1 MSMNKLSNITNII
14 LKKKTI
20 QRAKNLITRLSLL
33 NQENN
38 AHSLKNELFQFFS
51 EKDNCEEEKYIKQT
65 ISLIFKEELI
75 KIGFINENN
84 NNQSNQGKESAE
96 KNLQEK
102 IIKNNNTNHNNRNR
116 KYNKKK
122 ITQNERLDD
131 NVKESKKEE
140 EKKYNIITE

>member
-84 NNQSNQGKESAE
+84 NNQSK
-96 KNLQEK
+96 KVPKK
-102 IIKNNNTNHNNRNR
+102 IC
-116 KYNKKK
+116 KKK
-122 ITQNERLDD
+122 
-131 NVKESKKEE
+131 
-140 EKKYNIITE
+140 

>member
-20 QRAKNLITRLSLL
+20 QKAKNLITRLSLL

-38 AHSLKNELFQFFS
+38 SHSLKNELSQFFT

-75 KIGFINENN
+75 KIGFINENVI
-84 NNQSNQGKESAE
+84 QTNQGKESAE

-102 IIKNNNTNHNNRNR
+102 IIK
-116 KYNKKK
+116 KK
-122 ITQNERLDD
+122 
-131 NVKESKKEE
+131 
-140 EKKYNIITE
+140 